1 MRSIFTFFIRT
12 SAFVQKELVEILRQT
27 RLMLALVLGPFLI
40 LLLFG
45 LGFRDEAR
53 ELRALFVV
61 SANEPSMTEAV
72 REHATTLGP
81 QLDFRGIVTN
91 QGQAMAYLARGEVDA
106 VVIVPDN
113 AEQRIRNNEQPTVEL
128 YHREIDPF
136 QVNYVQYV
144 AQIYV
149 DELNR
154 RVLRTI
160 AEEGQQEAADVQS
173 EIQTARMSARMM
185 REAFDRG
192 DADEAQRQRGQVNRS
207 LGIVSLGVGA
217 SLGVLQ
223 GVEDTMNPRQED
235 EERPGSAG
243 AILRTIDTITQ
254 NNREL
259 EDTSPNQTSYGTE
272 VQRAREIEED
282 LDRLDEQLADFRS
295 VDPHVLVSPFR
306 AEAVNVNYV
315 ELNSSEFFAPGV
327 IVLLLQHLLITF
339 AALSIVRERRNGTME
354 LFRVAPI
361 TPFETLLGKYLSYLF
376 IGALLAVG
384 ISALVVL
391 VLQVPMLGNWLNFAL
406 VLLALMFASLG
417 IGFVISL
424 LSETTSQA
432 VQYSMLVLLFSIFFS
447 GFFLDLRLMWESI
460 RFIAWGIPATYGMQM
475 LQEIMFRAN
484 PPRPLLLGGL
494 AGIGLLFF
502 IISWIMLRQQ
512 MKIS

>member
-1 MRSIFTFFIRT
+1 MRSISGFFIRT
-12 SAFVQKELVEILRQT
+12 SAFIQKELVEILRQT
-27 RLMLALVLGPFLI
+27 RLLLALVLGPFLI

-53 ELRALFVV
+53 VLRALFVV
-61 SANEPSMTEAV
+61 PPNEPAMEAAV
-72 REHATTLGP
+72 QEHATTLGP
-81 QLDFRGIVTN
+81 QLDFRGVVTN
-91 QGQAMAYLARGEVDA
+91 QGQAMAHLARGDVDA

-113 AEQRIRNNEQPTVEL
+113 TEQRIRNSEQPVVEL
-128 YHREIDPF
+128 FHREIDPF

-160 AEEGQQEAADVQS
+160 AEEGQQEAADVQA
-173 EIQTARMSARMM
+173 EIQTARLSARMM
-185 REAFDRG
+185 REAFERG
-192 DADEAQRQRGQVNRS
+192 DGNEAQRQRGQVSRS

-223 GVEDTMNPRQED
+223 GVESTMNPGQGGGES
-235 EERPGSAG
+235 EGSAG
-243 AILRTIDTITQ
+243 AILNTIDAITQ

-259 EDTSPNQTSYGTE
+259 EESDTTQTSYTAE
-272 VQRAREIEED
+272 TQQAREIEDD
-282 LDRLDEQLADFRS
+282 LERLDTQLSDFRS
-295 VDPHVLVSPFR
+295 VDPQVLVSPFR
-306 AEAVNVNYV
+306 AEAVNVNFV

-339 AALSIVRERRNGTME
+339 SALSIVRERTAGTME
-354 LFRVAPI
+354 MFRVAPI
-361 TPFETLLGKYLSYLF
+361 TAFETLLGKYLSYLF

-391 VLQVPMLGNWLNFAL
+391 VLQVPMIGNWLNFAL
-406 VLLALMFASLG
+406 VILALMFASLG

-424 LSETTSQA
+424 VSETTTQA
-432 VQYSMLVLLFSIFFS
+432 VQYAMLVLLFSIFFS
-447 GFFLDLRLMWESI
+447 GFFLDLRLMWDNI
-460 RFIAWGIPATYGMQM
+460 RFLAWTIPATYGMQM

-484 PPRPLLLGGL
+484 PPNFITLAGL
-494 AGIGLLFF
+494 TGIGLLFF
-502 IISWIMLRQQ
+502 IISWFLLMRQ
-512 MKIS
+512 MRIS